1 MFRFAFVEGSSR
13 PLFAS
18 ALALALSAAGALAV
32 TQSAAAAAEGFAL
45 LAGSWS
51 GTGTV
56 TTSNG
61 SSERLR
67 CRIDYAVTA
76 SGNGMHQDMR
86 CASDSYN
93 FQVSS
98 DIASQGG
105 ALSGTWSE
113 LTRQVSGNVS
123 GRMSGGAIQVA
134 VSGPAFSA
142 GLSISTSGNR
152 QSVTIRP
159 SGGDIS
165 NVSLNLMRS
174 GR

>member
-1 MFRFAFVEGSSR
+1 MFRFAVVAGTSR
-13 PLFAS
+13 RVFAS
-18 ALALALSAAGALAV
+18 AVALALAAGAATV
-32 TQSAAAAAEGFAL
+32 PQGAAAAAEGFAQL
-45 LAGSWS
+45 EGAWA

-61 SSERLR
+61 GSERLR
-67 CRIDYAVTA
+67 CRITYAVAA
-76 SGNGMHQDMR
+76 SGNGVHQDLR

-98 DIASQGG
+98 DIANQGG

-113 LTRQVSGNVS
+113 LTRGVSGNVS

-134 VSGPAFSA
+134 VTGPAFSA

-159 SGGDIS
+159 SGGDIAG
-165 NVSLNLMRS
+165 VSLNLMRS
-174 GR
+174 R